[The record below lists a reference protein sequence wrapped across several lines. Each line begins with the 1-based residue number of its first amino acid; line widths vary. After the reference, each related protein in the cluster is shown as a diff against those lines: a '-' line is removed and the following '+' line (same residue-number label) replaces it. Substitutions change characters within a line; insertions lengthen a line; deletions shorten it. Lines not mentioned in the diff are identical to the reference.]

1 MRFLYSGLLVAIEAN
16 GSAATKESGGGRG
29 SGPGILHLRVHGP
42 AMSLSPSPSRPAPLA
57 ADSDACELRVN
68 FPAFFWHDAS
78 ESCLPQQVALNLL
91 RWSLSITPC
100 ERASERGRRFPWP
113 STQRGAWACVWLRFP
128 FRSGWPVAVVPSRRW
143 PGALPLCSW
152 SFVLLADPV
161 KLRRP
166 WIAFY
171 LVDKGG
177 RKKLVPH
184 GGLNL
189 ASFFVPGLMS
199 R

>member
-100 ERASERGRRFPWP
+100 ERASEAAVFRGPRRNEVRGRASGSDSRFAADGRLL
-113 STQRGAWACVWLRFP
+113 S
-128 FRSGWPVAVVPSRRW
+128 SRR
-143 PGALPLCSW
+143 A
-152 SFVLLADPV
+152 
-161 KLRRP
+161 
-166 WIAFY
+166 
-171 LVDKGG
+171 
-177 RKKLVPH
+177 
-184 GGLNL
+184 GGLAL
-189 ASFFVPGLMS
+189 CLFALGRLCCSPTRS
-199 R
+199 S